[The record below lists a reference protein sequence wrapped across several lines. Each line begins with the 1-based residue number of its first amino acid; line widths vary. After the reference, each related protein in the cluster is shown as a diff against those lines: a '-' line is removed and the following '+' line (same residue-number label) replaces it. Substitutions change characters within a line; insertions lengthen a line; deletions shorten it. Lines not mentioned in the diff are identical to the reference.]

1 MIELQLVFRMPGA
14 EKLQKLPIF
23 LFRRTILYSRQ
34 SLLTNETIQDWFVL
48 PVQGKSE
55 IEKGRKFLKAQNKKL
70 TKVWDK
76 KCQRHIWANLL
87 VDMLNLHASLKFKP
101 IKNLSTSKEAFL
113 NIADLPLAF
122 QIRVGKQLWGGHN
135 LPPYWNRFYWTPKFW
150 MG

>member
-1 MIELQLVFRMPGA
+1 MIELQLVVRMPGA

-23 LFRRTILYSRQ
+23 LFRRTIVYSRQ

-48 PVQGKSE
+48 PVQEKSE

-87 VDMLNLHASLKFKP
+87 VDMLNLHANLSLKFKP

-122 QIRVGKQLWGGHN
+122 QIRVGKH
-135 LPPYWNRFYWTPKFW
+135 
-150 MG
+150 